1 MRETLIDK
9 KIMLAPLAGVTDTAF
24 RIVCEKNGCDKT
36 FTEMVSVNAL
46 AFDNKAT
53 EEIMFISDMEKNAN
67 IQIFGSDVE
76 KIKRVVEEK
85 INPLK
90 EIKEISFNMG
100 CPAPK
105 IFNNGEGSALLKDP
119 SKVYKITKALKNST
133 DKIVNIKYRL
143 GVDETN
149 INYIENGKAMEEAG
163 ADYLILHARTRK
175 AMYSGHADWQAIKK
189 LKKEV
194 SIPVI
199 ANGDIF
205 TPEDF
210 VEAMKITGADGAM
223 IARGA
228 MGNPF
233 IFRYIKEYLKN
244 GSYEKVSFDE
254 IISQIKEHYELAL
267 KFKDERLVIN
277 QMRKHVG
284 WYIKGLYMSSEYRD
298 RVNKIHTSEE
308 IFDLLDEY
316 RKILGDYNDRK
327 KRSNIN

>member
-1 MRETLIDK
+1 
-9 KIMLAPLAGVTDTAF
+9 MLAPLAGVTDAAF

-46 AFDNKAT
+46 AFDNRAT
-53 EEIMFISDMEKNAN
+53 QEIMFISDMEKNAN
-67 IQIFGSDVE
+67 MQIFGSDID

-85 INPLK
+85 INPL
-90 EIKEISFNMG
+90 ENIKEISFNMG

-105 IFNNGEGSALLKDP
+105 IFNNGEGSALLKDTN
-119 SKVYKITKALKNST
+119 KVYKITKALREST
-133 DKIVNIKYRL
+133 DKIINIKYRL
-143 GVDETN
+143 GVDDES

-163 ADYLILHARTRK
+163 ANYIILHARTRK

-189 LKKEV
+189 LKEAV
-194 SIPVI
+194 NIPVI

-205 TPEDF
+205 TPEDYIK
-210 VEAMKITGADGAM
+210 VMDLTGADGAM

-244 GSYEKVSFDE
+244 GSYEKVSFED
-254 IISQIKEHYELAL
+254 ILKQIKEHYELAL

-308 IFDLLDEY
+308 IFALLDEY
-316 RKILGDYNDRK
+316 RKILGDYNDRE

>member
-1 MRETLIDK
+1 MSETLTGK
-9 KIMLAPLAGVTDTAF
+9 EIMLAPLAGVTDTAF

-46 AFDNKAT
+46 AFDNRAT
-53 EEIMFISDMEKNAN
+53 ADIMFISDLEKNAN
-67 IQIFGSDVE
+67 IQIFGSDID
-76 KIKRVVEEK
+76 KIKKVVEEK
-85 INPLK
+85 INPLTN
-90 EIKEISFNMG
+90 IKEISFNMG

-105 IFNNGEGSALLKDP
+105 IFNNGEGSALLKNP
-119 SKVYKITKALKNST
+119 HQVYKITKTLREST
-133 DKIVNIKYRL
+133 DKIINIKYRL
-143 GVDETN
+143 GVDDDS
-149 INYIENGKAMEEAG
+149 INYIENGQAMEEGG

-189 LKKEV
+189 LKDAV
-194 SIPVI
+194 NIPVI

-210 VEAMKITGADGAM
+210 IKAMEITGADGAM

-233 IFRYIKEYLKN
+233 IFRYIKEYLEK

-298 RVNKIHTSEE
+298 RVNKIHTSKE

-316 RKILGDYNDRK
+316 RKILGDYND
-327 KRSNIN
+327 

>member
-1 MRETLIDK
+1 MRETLTAK
-9 KIMLAPLAGVTDTAF
+9 QIMLAPLAGVTDTAF

-46 AFDNKAT
+46 AFDNRAT
-53 EEIMFISDMEKNAN
+53 ADIMFISDLEKNAN
-67 IQIFGSDVE
+67 IQIFGSDID
-76 KIKRVVEEK
+76 KIKKVVEEK
-85 INPLK
+85 INSLTN
-90 EIKEISFNMG
+90 IKEISFNMG

-119 SKVYKITKALKNST
+119 NKVYKITKALKEST

-143 GVDETN
+143 GVDDN
-149 INYIENGKAMEEAG
+149 SINYIENGKAMEEGG

-175 AMYSGHADWQAIKK
+175 AMYSGYADWQAIKK
-189 LKKEV
+189 LKENV
-194 SIPVI
+194 NIPVI

-210 VEAMKITGADGAM
+210 IKAMEITGADGAM

-233 IFRYIKEYLKN
+233 IFRYIKEYLAK

-267 KFKDERLVIN
+267 RFKDERLVIN

-298 RVNKIHTSEE
+298 RVNKIHTSKE

-316 RKILGDYNDRK
+316 RKILGEYND
-327 KRSNIN
+327 

>member
-1 MRETLIDK
+1 MSETLTGK
-9 KIMLAPLAGVTDTAF
+9 EIMLAPLAGVTDTAF

-46 AFDNKAT
+46 AFDNRAT
-53 EEIMFISDMEKNAN
+53 ADIMFISDLEKNAN
-67 IQIFGSDVE
+67 IQIFGSDID
-76 KIKRVVEEK
+76 KIKKVVEEK
-85 INPLK
+85 INPLTN
-90 EIKEISFNMG
+90 IKEISFNMG

-105 IFNNGEGSALLKDP
+105 IFNNGEGSALLKNP
-119 SKVYKITKALKNST
+119 HHVYKVTKALREST
-133 DKIVNIKYRL
+133 DKIINIKYRL
-143 GVDETN
+143 GVDDDS
-149 INYIENGKAMEEAG
+149 INYIENGQAMEEGG

-189 LKKEV
+189 LKDAV
-194 SIPVI
+194 NIPVI

-210 VEAMKITGADGAM
+210 IKAMEITGADGAM

-233 IFRYIKEYLKN
+233 IFRYIKEYLEK

-298 RVNKIHTSEE
+298 RVNKIHTSKE
-308 IFDLLDEY
+308 IFELLDEY
-316 RKILGDYNDRK
+316 RKILGDYND
-327 KRSNIN
+327 

>member
-24 RIVCEKNGCDKT
+24 RVVCEKNGCDKT

-85 INPLK
+85 INPRK

-119 SKVYKITKALKNST
+119 SKVYKITKALKDST

-143 GVDETN
+143 GVDDTN
-149 INYIENGKAMEEAG
+149 IKYIENGKAMEEAG

-175 AMYSGHADWQAIKK
+175 AMYSGHADWQAIKN

-244 GSYEKVSFDE
+244 GTYEKVTFNE

>member
-1 MRETLIDK
+1 
-9 KIMLAPLAGVTDTAF
+9 MLAPLAGVTDAAF

-46 AFDNKAT
+46 AFDNRAT
-53 EEIMFISDMEKNAN
+53 QEIMFISDMEKNAN
-67 IQIFGSDVE
+67 MQIFGSDID

-85 INPLK
+85 INPL
-90 EIKEISFNMG
+90 ENIKEISFNMG

-105 IFNNGEGSALLKDP
+105 IFNNGEGSALLKDTN
-119 SKVYKITKALKNST
+119 KVYKITKALREST
-133 DKIVNIKYRL
+133 DKIINIKYRL
-143 GVDETN
+143 GVDDES

-163 ADYLILHARTRK
+163 ADYIILHARTRK

-189 LKKEV
+189 LKEAV
-194 SIPVI
+194 NIPVI

-205 TPEDF
+205 TPEDYIK
-210 VEAMKITGADGAM
+210 VMDLTGADGAM

-244 GSYEKVSFDE
+244 GSYEKVSFED
-254 IISQIKEHYELAL
+254 ILKQIKEHYELAL

-308 IFDLLDEY
+308 IFALLDEY
-316 RKILGDYNDRK
+316 RKILGDYNDRE

>member
-1 MRETLIDK
+1 MSETLTGK

-46 AFDNKAT
+46 AFDNRAT
-53 EEIMFISDMEKNAN
+53 ADIMFISDREKNAN
-67 IQIFGSDVE
+67 IQIFGSDID
-76 KIKRVVEEK
+76 KIKKVVEEK
-85 INPLK
+85 INPLTN
-90 EIKEISFNMG
+90 IKEISFNMG

-105 IFNNGEGSALLKDP
+105 IFNNGEGSALLKNTHQ
-119 SKVYKITKALKNST
+119 VYKITKALREST
-133 DKIVNIKYRL
+133 DKIINIKYRL
-143 GVDETN
+143 GVDDDS
-149 INYIENGKAMEEAG
+149 INYIENGQAMEEGG
-163 ADYLILHARTRK
+163 ADYIILHARTRK
-175 AMYSGHADWQAIKK
+175 AMYSGHADWHAIKK
-189 LKKEV
+189 LKDAV
-194 SIPVI
+194 NIPVI

-210 VEAMKITGADGAM
+210 IKAMEITGADGAM

-233 IFRYIKEYLKN
+233 IFRYIKEYLEK

-298 RVNKIHTSEE
+298 RVNKIHTSKE

-316 RKILGDYNDRK
+316 RKILGDYND
-327 KRSNIN
+327 

>member
-1 MRETLIDK
+1 
-9 KIMLAPLAGVTDTAF
+9 MLAPLAGVTDSAF

-46 AFDNKAT
+46 AFDNRAT
-53 EEIMFISDMEKNAN
+53 QETMFISDMEKNAN
-67 IQIFGSDVE
+67 MQIFGSDID

-85 INPLK
+85 INPL
-90 EIKEISFNMG
+90 ENIKEISFNMG

-105 IFNNGEGSALLKDP
+105 IFNNGEGSALLKDTN
-119 SKVYKITKALKNST
+119 KVYKITKALREST
-133 DKIVNIKYRL
+133 DKIINIKYRL
-143 GVDETN
+143 GVDDES

-163 ADYLILHARTRK
+163 ADYIILHARTRK

-189 LKKEV
+189 LKEAV
-194 SIPVI
+194 NIPVI

-205 TPEDF
+205 TPEDYIK
-210 VEAMKITGADGAM
+210 VMDLTGADGAM

-244 GSYEKVSFDE
+244 GSYKKVSFED
-254 IISQIKEHYELAL
+254 ILKQIKEHYELAL

-284 WYIKGLYMSSEYRD
+284 RYIKGLYMSSEYRD
-298 RVNKIHTSEE
+298 KVNKIHTSEE
-308 IFDLLDEY
+308 IFALLDEY
-316 RKILGDYNDRK
+316 RKILGDYNDRE

>member
-1 MRETLIDK
+1 MREITQAK
-9 KIMLAPLAGVTDTAF
+9 SIMLAPLAGVTDTAF
-24 RIVCEKNGCDKT
+24 RIICEKNGCDKT

-46 AFDNKAT
+46 VYDNRAT
-53 EEIMFISDMEKNAN
+53 EDIMFISDMEKNAN
-67 IQIFGSDVE
+67 IQIFGSDVD
-76 KIKRVVEEK
+76 KIKKVVEEK
-85 INPLK
+85 INPLNN
-90 EIKEISFNMG
+90 IKEISFNMG

-119 SKVYKITKALKNST
+119 NKVYKITKALKKST
-133 DKIVNIKYRL
+133 NKLVNIKYRL
-143 GVDETN
+143 GVDDDS
-149 INYIENGKAMEEAG
+149 INYLENGKAMEEAG
-163 ADYLILHARTRK
+163 ADYIILHARTRK
-175 AMYSGHADWQAIKK
+175 SMYSGHSDWNAIKK
-189 LKKEV
+189 LKESV
-194 SIPVI
+194 NIPVI

-210 VEAMKITGADGAM
+210 IEVINQTGADGAM

-233 IFRYIKEYLKN
+233 IFRYIKEYLEK
-244 GSYEKVSFDE
+244 GSYKKVSFDD
-254 IISQIKEHYELAL
+254 IINQIKEHYELAL
-267 KFKDERLVIN
+267 RFKDERLVIN

-298 RVNKIHTSEE
+298 RVNKISTSKE

-316 RKILGDYNDRK
+316 KEVLGDYNDRE

>member
-1 MRETLIDK
+1 MREITKDK
-9 KIMLAPLAGVTDTAF
+9 SIMLAPLAGVTDTAF

-46 AFDNKAT
+46 VYDNRAT
-53 EEIMFISDMEKNAN
+53 EDIMFISDMEKNAN
-67 IQIFGSDVE
+67 IQIFGSDID
-76 KIKRVVEEK
+76 KIKKVVEEK
-85 INPLK
+85 INPLNNI
-90 EIKEISFNMG
+90 EEISFNMG

-119 SKVYKITKALKNST
+119 NKVYKITKALKEST
-133 DKIVNIKYRL
+133 DKLVNIKYRL
-143 GVDETN
+143 GVDDDS
-149 INYIENGKAMEEAG
+149 INYLENGKAMEEAG
-163 ADYLILHARTRK
+163 ADYIILHARTKK
-175 AMYSGHADWQAIKK
+175 AMYSGHSDWDAIRK
-189 LKKEV
+189 LKDAV
-194 SIPVI
+194 NIPVI

-210 VEAMKITGADGAM
+210 IEVINKTGADGAM

-233 IFRYIKEYLKN
+233 IFRYIKEYLEKD
-244 GSYEKVSFDE
+244 SYEKVSFDD
-254 IISQIKEHYELAL
+254 IINQIKEHYELAL
-267 KFKDERLVIN
+267 RFKDERLVIN

-298 RVNKIHTSEE
+298 RVNKISTSKE

-316 RKILGDYNDRK
+316 KEVLGDYNDRE

>member
-1 MRETLIDK
+1 MRETVVDK
-9 KIMLAPLAGVTDTAF
+9 QVMLAPLAGVTDTAF
-24 RIVCEKNGCDKT
+24 RIVCEQNGCDKT

-46 AFDNKAT
+46 SFDNKAT
-53 EEIMFISDMEKNAN
+53 ADIMFISDMEKNAN
-67 IQIFGSDVE
+67 IQIFGSDVD

-85 INPLK
+85 INPLTN
-90 EIKEISFNMG
+90 IKEISFNMG

-105 IFNNGEGSALLKDP
+105 IFNNEEGSALLKNP
-119 SKVYKITKALKNST
+119 HQVYKITKALREAT
-133 DKIVNIKYRL
+133 DKIINIKFRL
-143 GVDETN
+143 GVDDN
-149 INYIENGKAMEEAG
+149 SINYIENAKAMEEAG

-175 AMYSGHADWQAIKK
+175 AMYSGKADWQAIKN
-189 LKKEV
+189 LKENV
-194 SIPVI
+194 TIPVI

-210 VEAMKITGADGAM
+210 IQAMEVTGADGAM

-233 IFRYIKEYLKN
+233 IFRYIKEYLEK
-244 GSYEKVSFDE
+244 GSYKKVTFDE

-298 RVNKIHTSEE
+298 RVNKIHTSKE

-316 RKILGDYNDRK
+316 RKILGDYNDREE
-327 KRSNIN
+327 RSNIN

>member
-24 RIVCEKNGCDKT
+24 RVVCEKNGCDKT

-85 INPLK
+85 INPRK

-119 SKVYKITKALKNST
+119 SKVYKITKALKDST

-143 GVDETN
+143 GVDDTN

-175 AMYSGHADWQAIKK
+175 AMYSGHADWQAIKN

-244 GSYEKVSFDE
+244 GTYEKVTFNE

-316 RKILGDYNDRK
+316 KKILGDYNDRK

>member
-85 INPLK
+85 INPRK

-119 SKVYKITKALKNST
+119 SKVYKITKALKDST

-143 GVDETN
+143 GVDDTN

-175 AMYSGHADWQAIKK
+175 AMYSGHADWQAIKN

-244 GSYEKVSFDE
+244 GTYEKVTFNE

>member
-1 MRETLIDK
+1 MSETLTGK
-9 KIMLAPLAGVTDTAF
+9 EIMLAPLAGVTDTAF

-46 AFDNKAT
+46 AFDNRAT
-53 EEIMFISDMEKNAN
+53 ADIMFISDLEKNAN
-67 IQIFGSDVE
+67 IQIFGSDID
-76 KIKRVVEEK
+76 KIKKVVEEK
-85 INPLK
+85 INPLTN
-90 EIKEISFNMG
+90 IKEISFNMG

-105 IFNNGEGSALLKDP
+105 IFNNGEGSALLKNP
-119 SKVYKITKALKNST
+119 HQVYKITKALREST
-133 DKIVNIKYRL
+133 DKIINIKYRL
-143 GVDETN
+143 GVDDDS
-149 INYIENGKAMEEAG
+149 INYIENGQAMEEGG

-175 AMYSGHADWQAIKK
+175 AMYSGHADWKAIKK
-189 LKKEV
+189 LKDAV
-194 SIPVI
+194 NIPVI

-210 VEAMKITGADGAM
+210 IKAMEITGADGAM

-233 IFRYIKEYLKN
+233 IFRYIKEYLEK
-244 GSYEKVSFDE
+244 GFYEKVSFDE

-298 RVNKIHTSEE
+298 RVNKIHTSKE

-316 RKILGDYNDRK
+316 RKILGDYND
-327 KRSNIN
+327 

>member
-1 MRETLIDK
+1 MSETLTGK
-9 KIMLAPLAGVTDTAF
+9 EIMLAPLAGVTDTAF

-46 AFDNKAT
+46 AFDNRAT
-53 EEIMFISDMEKNAN
+53 ADIMFISDLEKNAN
-67 IQIFGSDVE
+67 IQIFGSDID
-76 KIKRVVEEK
+76 KIKKVVEEK
-85 INPLK
+85 INPLTN
-90 EIKEISFNMG
+90 IKEISFNMG

-105 IFNNGEGSALLKDP
+105 IFNNGEGSALLKNP
-119 SKVYKITKALKNST
+119 HKVYKITKALREST
-133 DKIVNIKYRL
+133 DKIINIKYRL
-143 GVDETN
+143 GVDDDS
-149 INYIENGKAMEEAG
+149 INYIENGQAMEDGG

-189 LKKEV
+189 LKDAV
-194 SIPVI
+194 NIPVI

-205 TPEDF
+205 SPEDF
-210 VEAMKITGADGAM
+210 IKAMEITGADGAM

-233 IFRYIKEYLKN
+233 IFRYIKEYLEK
-244 GSYEKVSFDE
+244 GFYEKVSFDE

-298 RVNKIHTSEE
+298 RVNKIHTSKE

-316 RKILGDYNDRK
+316 RKILGDYND
-327 KRSNIN
+327 

>member
-1 MRETLIDK
+1 MSETLTGK
-9 KIMLAPLAGVTDTAF
+9 EIMLAPLAGVTDTAF

-46 AFDNKAT
+46 AFDNRAT
-53 EEIMFISDMEKNAN
+53 ADIMYISDLEKNAN
-67 IQIFGSDVE
+67 IQIFGSDID
-76 KIKRVVEEK
+76 KIKKVVEEK
-85 INPLK
+85 INPLTN
-90 EIKEISFNMG
+90 IKEISFNMG

-105 IFNNGEGSALLKDP
+105 IINNGEGSALLKNP
-119 SKVYKITKALKNST
+119 HQVYKITKALREST
-133 DKIVNIKYRL
+133 DKIINIKYRL
-143 GVDETN
+143 GVDDDS
-149 INYIENGKAMEEAG
+149 INYIENGQAMEDGG

-189 LKKEV
+189 LKDAV
-194 SIPVI
+194 NIPVI

-210 VEAMKITGADGAM
+210 IKAMEITGADGAM

-233 IFRYIKEYLKN
+233 IFRYIKEYLEK

-284 WYIKGLYMSSEYRD
+284 
-298 RVNKIHTSEE
+298 
-308 IFDLLDEY
+308 
-316 RKILGDYNDRK
+316 
-327 KRSNIN
+327 

>member
-1 MRETLIDK
+1 
-9 KIMLAPLAGVTDTAF
+9 MLAPLAGVTDSAF

-46 AFDNKAT
+46 AFDNRAT
-53 EEIMFISDMEKNAN
+53 QEIMFISDMEKNAN
-67 IQIFGSDVE
+67 MQIFGSDID

-85 INPLK
+85 INPL
-90 EIKEISFNMG
+90 ENIKEISFNMG

-105 IFNNGEGSALLKDP
+105 IFNNGEGSALLKDTN
-119 SKVYKITKALKNST
+119 KVYKITKALREST
-133 DKIVNIKYRL
+133 DKIINIKYRL
-143 GVDETN
+143 GVDDES

-163 ADYLILHARTRK
+163 ADYIILHARTRK

-189 LKKEV
+189 LKEAV
-194 SIPVI
+194 NIPVI

-205 TPEDF
+205 TPEDYIK
-210 VEAMKITGADGAM
+210 VMDLTGADGAM

-244 GSYEKVSFDE
+244 GSYEKVSFED
-254 IISQIKEHYELAL
+254 ILKQIKEHYELAL

-308 IFDLLDEY
+308 IFALLDEY
-316 RKILGDYNDRK
+316 RKILGDYNDRE

>member
-1 MRETLIDK
+1 
-9 KIMLAPLAGVTDTAF
+9 MLAPLAGVTDTAF

-298 RVNKIHTSEE
+298 RVNKIHTSEG

-316 RKILGDYNDRK
+316 RKILGDYNDRE

>member
-1 MRETLIDK
+1 MRETLIDN
-9 KIMLAPLAGVTDTAF
+9 KIMLAPLAGVTDAAF

-46 AFDNKAT
+46 AFDNRAT

-67 IQIFGSDVE
+67 MQIFGSDID

-85 INPLK
+85 INPL
-90 EIKEISFNMG
+90 ENIKEISFNMG

-105 IFNNGEGSALLKDP
+105 IFNNGEGSALLKDTN
-119 SKVYKITKALKNST
+119 KVYKITKALREST
-133 DKIVNIKYRL
+133 DKIINIKYRL
-143 GVDETN
+143 GVDDESM
-149 INYIENGKAMEEAG
+149 NYIENGKAMEEAG
-163 ADYLILHARTRK
+163 ADYIILHARTRK

-189 LKKEV
+189 LKEAV
-194 SIPVI
+194 NIPVI

-205 TPEDF
+205 TPEDYIK
-210 VEAMKITGADGAM
+210 VMDLTGADGAM

-244 GSYEKVSFDE
+244 GSYEKVSFED
-254 IISQIKEHYELAL
+254 ILKQIKEHYELAL

-308 IFDLLDEY
+308 IFALLDEY
-316 RKILGDYNDRK
+316 RKILGDYNDRE